1 MAQGDVVAKLIGTR
15 WQSFALQS
23 KGANPLKFSFK
34 NGGCDDFNM
43 VRQLP

>member
-23 KGANPLKFSFK
+23 KGANPLKFNLKMAIVMISIW
-34 NGGCDDFNM
+34 
-43 VRQLP
+43 